1 MVGYNQLYHGST
13 HIGYIS
19 KNGQIVKKVYKGSEL
34 VYQLG
39 FDPVTFNV
47 SSSLQTFI
55 VPLGVSKIHVDC
67 VGSKGFTPHSSAQ
80 GGNGGRVQCDLPV
93 NGGDVLY
100 ITVGAIP
107 SDNSVT
113 YNASDIRMGGTE
125 LSNRIIVAGGGGS
138 GCYVTN
144 PFTRYAAGG
153 AGGGLTGGIGEP
165 QSVGGQGGT
174 QSAGGL
180 GAYGADAYDPY
191 RSASGTLGFGG
202 ATGAGLQSAL
212 NGVELGQGVQN
223 ALQGAVQGAQQGAVT
238 GGIMAGANAY
248 ETLLF
253 KNFFDGI
260 PDSYIEA
267 AKIDG
272 CTNIGIFLKIIIPIS
287 APIVIVV
294 SISVEL

>member
-1 MVGYNQLYHGST
+1 MVRYNQLYHGST

-34 VYQLG
+34 IYQLG

-47 SSSLQTFI
+47 SSSLQTFT

-67 VGSKGFTPHSSAQ
+67 VASKGFTPNSSAQ

-93 NGGDVLY
+93 NGGETFY
-100 ITVGAIP
+100 IMVGGVP
-107 SDNSVT
+107 SDSSVT

-153 AGGGLTGGIGEP
+153 AGGGLTGGTGSNSGGE
-165 QSVGGQGGT
+165 GGT

-180 GAYGADAYDPY
+180 GAYGVDGYDPY

-202 ATGAGLQSAL
+202 ATGSGGNVDAGGNAGSGGAGYYGGGGSRRTAVFFGGSQRDTWARGAGGGSSYTNA
-212 NGVELGQGVQN
+212 NCSNVVHTQGYQD
-223 ALQGAVQGAQQGAVT
+223 GAGYVT
-238 GGIMAGANAY
+238 
-248 ETLLF
+248 
-253 KNFFDGI
+253 
-260 PDSYIEA
+260 
-267 AKIDG
+267 
-272 CTNIGIFLKIIIPIS
+272 IS
-287 APIVIVV
+287 FV
-294 SISVEL
+294 S

>member
-1 MVGYNQLYHGST
+1 MVEYNKAYHGST
-13 HIGYIS
+13 NIAYIS

-47 SSSLQTFI
+47 SSSFQTFT

-67 VGSKGFTPHSSAQ
+67 VASKGFTPNSSSQ

-93 NGGDVLY
+93 NGGETLY

-138 GCYVTN
+138 GAYTTN
-144 PFTRYAAGG
+144 PFTRYASGG
-153 AGGGLTGGIGEP
+153 AGGGLTGGTGEP

-180 GAYGADAYDPY
+180 GAYGADAYDPN
-191 RSASGTLGFGG
+191 RSPSGTLGYGG
-202 ATGAGLQSAL
+202 ATG
-212 NGVELGQGVQN
+212 
-223 ALQGAVQGAQQGAVT
+223 T
-238 GGIMAGANAY
+238 GGNVDAGGNSGAGGAGY
-248 ETLLF
+248 YGGGGSRRSAV
-253 KNFFDGI
+253 FFGSSQRNSWARGAGGGSSYTNSNCSNVVHTQGYRDGAG
-260 PDSYIEA
+260 YV
-267 AKIDG
+267 
-272 CTNIGIFLKIIIPIS
+272 TIS
-287 APIVIVV
+287 FV
-294 SISVEL
+294 S